1 MQRLDTGAASSC
13 MTVSREKLGLG
24 LGLAAMVGFSS
35 TVPVTRLAVGFLD
48 PLFLTAARASIAG
61 IVAGL
66 VLLALRRKVPPR
78 ETWGIFA
85 LTGFCVLISYPV
97 LLALGLRYVPASHGG
112 VVLGI
117 MPLAV
122 AAIAA
127 LLGYERPSGGFWLAT
142 LAGAAIVAGFVLRQG
157 NTGTVGI
164 GDLLLFGVV
173 ISGAIAYTLSGSLSR
188 RMPGWEVITWQLVL
202 FLPVALIATFFLWPS
217 DPAAIPAKAWVALL
231 WVSFV
236 GQYFSFIASNF
247 GMAMAG
253 VARVGQL
260 MLLQPFVIVAL
271 AIPVNG
277 ERLDPETV
285 LFATAV
291 VAAVVIGQKMRV
303 TRR

>member
-1 MQRLDTGAASSC
+1 

-48 PLFLTAARASIAG
+48 PLFLTAARASLAG
-61 IVAGL
+61 IVAAIVLL
-66 VLLALRRKVPPR
+66 VLRRRIPPR

-85 LTGFCVLISYPV
+85 LTAFCVLVSYPV

-127 LLGYERPSGGFWLAT
+127 LMGYERPSGGFWLAT
-142 LAGAAIVAGFVLRQG
+142 IAGAVIVAGFVLRQG
-157 NTGTVGI
+157 HGGTIGI

-173 ISGAIAYTLSGSLSR
+173 ISGSTAYTLSGSLSR
-188 RMPGWEVITWQLVL
+188 KMPGWEVITWQLVL
-202 FLPVALIATFFLWPS
+202 FLPLALVATVLLWPA
-217 DPAAIPAKAWVALL
+217 DIAAIPAKAWAALL
-231 WVSFV
+231 WVAFV
-236 GQYFSFIASNF
+236 GQYFAFIASNF

-271 AIPVNG
+271 SIPVNG

-291 VAAVVIGQKMRV
+291 VASVVIGQKMRV
-303 TRR
+303 IRR